1 MILVVSQPFVVVVSL
16 FTPNRCSTLTRSPPD
31 IDMLSEE
38 YVVVDP
44 GSSVELSCSV
54 KNYTQVSLLWY
65 KDGNNVPVGDP
76 TFTYSELVLTSTLTI
91 QSVQNGDLGEYRCGI
106 DASRSRKSSSVSS
119 VSVNAVEDIVLR
131 GSGAATLRCDLT
143 GSSSQPSSVIW
154 TGKFF
159 LFGLQYILTTF
170 KFDKSKKGTLSSYLF
185 RFQ

>member
-154 TGKFF
+154 TGKSY
-159 LFGLQYILTTF
+159 LLELQYILMTF
-170 KFDKSKKGTLSSYLF
+170 KFDKSKKDTLFSYLF
-185 RFQ
+185 